1 MSLNSPRTRS
11 LVADAAADLAHEN
24 PMGGTSYAVTNPLS
38 RLQMAAASCFFG
50 EPQYYAEPSAEARPK
65 RKHHDEDEV
74 LGYYVSQLAGTL
86 GQALPGAWFNMTPAD
101 MLVKAIDEALDFDAE
116 GTLKLAVDLRQN
128 QHLRAT
134 PQVIMVRAANHASVR
149 GSALIRT
156 YAPEIIRRI
165 DEVASQ
171 LAYQLAAYGKPIPNA
186 LKKAWKAALEGT
198 AEYQLA
204 KYRMDGRQVKLVD
217 VVNTVHAKSPAIDK
231 LMRGELSLTD
241 RTWEAI
247 VSAGKGSKEAWQLAL
262 PLLVNPKGHMAL
274 LRNLRNLQS
283 HGLLSREVAA
293 ALEAG
298 AVEGKQLPFRYYSA
312 YQAMKEVGAPG
323 YVLDAIESAL
333 MASLQNLP
341 RFTGRVASLCD
352 NSGSAQGATT
362 SSLGKVKVSTIAN
375 LTGVLTGMVADEGH
389 IGVFGDRLAMS
400 PVRAKASVFDQLEL
414 LENKARSIGQN
425 TENGIWLFF
434 DQALRK
440 KEHWDH
446 IFVYSDMQAGH
457 GGLYGTT
464 PREYSAYQW
473 GDGRHIDVAALVAAY
488 RKQVNPNVMVYLV
501 QVAGYQDT
509 LVPEFYDRTFIL
521 GGWSDAVLRFAHAM
535 TTVASAKP

>member
-74 LGYYVSQLAGTL
+74 PGYYVSQLAGTL

-352 NSGSAQGATT
+352 NSGSAQVATT